1 MSIIKPYTFEGGTKA
16 RASEVNANFDRL
28 YEAVNTNITD
38 IANAQTAITNLGID
52 KANIEGNSLQRFA
65 VADATNDYDAVNR
78 HMFFSAIANSLD
90 VISGLVISKDSNNPD
105 DTIIVAPGSCY
116 DSTRTVLLKLNS
128 NTSKRNE
135 NQLASVTYYVYI
147 IGDAIGNS
155 IDILISPDSTVP
167 SLPEG
172 YTKYRKIGY
181 FDTDENN
188 KIKNIYS
195 LGTDYNSPNGLGT
208 MVDSYY
214 SQNSGYVVFSN
225 GFKIQWGQAAMPGW
239 TYGGST
245 TVYFLRNFISGSSY
259 MVTTS
264 DTQTQHAGDKQ
275 AGAGLSARYAD
286 RCVFWNQA
294 ENEAGGTI
302 FWIAIGF

>member
-1 MSIIKPYTFEGGTKA
+1 
-16 RASEVNANFDRL
+16 
-28 YEAVNTNITD
+28 
-38 IANAQTAITNLGID
+38 
-52 KANIEGNSLQRFA
+52 
-65 VADATNDYDAVNR
+65 
-78 HMFFSAIANSLD
+78 MFFNAIANSLD
-90 VISGLVISKDSNNPD
+90 VISGLVISKDSNSPD
-105 DTIIVAPGSCY
+105 DTILVAPGSCY

-128 NTSKRNE
+128 NTSKQNE
-135 NQLASVTYYVYI
+135 NQLASATYYVYI

-214 SQNSGYVVFSN
+214 ASNSGYVAFSN
-225 GFKIQWGQAAMPGW
+225 GFKIQWGRVSTPG
-239 TYGGST
+239 YKVSPAYT
-245 TVYFLRNFISGSSY
+245 TAYFLLPFKSATSY
-259 MVTTS
+259 MVTTT
-264 DTQTQHAGDKQ
+264 DNQTQHAGNKT
-275 AGAGLSARYAD
+275 AGAGLSSKAAD
-286 RCVFWNQA
+286 RCVFWNQS
-294 ENEAGGTI
+294 ENEGGSTVS
-302 FWIAIGF
+302 WIAVGF